1 MTTAG
6 NRVAIAKDLEP
17 FLCSFCAK
25 VKAEILYRERL
36 HLMSDD
42 TFDLLED
49 IFTPENRSNG
59 ALGEISDES
68 QCQAKQDFPDHLSLL
83 DIRVHKDDHIIGINT
98 ALVLVAGSVLLITP
112 SENAFSNSLDKAS
125 IARMNKRGERES
137 PCRMPLR
144 ASPRVPNKLP

>member
-1 MTTAG
+1 MATAG
-6 NRVAIAKDLEP
+6 DRGSYSQRFRI
-17 FLCSFCAK
+17 FLYSFCAE
-25 VKAEILYRERL
+25 VKAEIFYRERL
-36 HLMSDD
+36 HLTSED

-68 QCQAKQDFPDHLSLL
+68 QCESKNPQDFPDHPSLL
-83 DIRVHKDDHIIGINT
+83 DIRVHKDDHINT

-112 SENAFSNSLDKAS
+112 SEHAFSNSLDKAS

-137 PCRMPLR
+137 PCRTPLR
-144 ASPRVPNKLP
+144 VSPRVPNKVS